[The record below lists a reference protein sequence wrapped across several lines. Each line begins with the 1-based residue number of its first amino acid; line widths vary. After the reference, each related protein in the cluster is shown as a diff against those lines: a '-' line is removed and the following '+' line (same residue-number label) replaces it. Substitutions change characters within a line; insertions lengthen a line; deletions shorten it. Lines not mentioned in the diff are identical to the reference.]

1 MKIFITACSMLLW
14 AASAWAADPTK
25 NFTLT
30 IDGTEYEINV
40 GDTLKAKAKS
50 GAAFDVKLTRKEFS
64 TFTQGKLS
72 FEYRSD
78 LSVASTDV
86 DKDIHQHLVAS
97 ALGTLVIVQQ
107 YDRMSPD
114 GLEDFMLKQ
123 LTDGAMDP
131 LAKLEKS
138 EFSRTLV
145 DGTILK
151 GLKATLKSITD
162 DASFE
167 VLATAKTASGGV
179 MAITRFNTDSS
190 EDEKKIIDRF
200 WATLKVGK

>member
-1 MKIFITACSMLLW
+1 MKIYFLASIIFFWTAN
-14 AASAWAADPTK
+14 AWANDPTK
-25 NFTLT
+25 NFTLI
-30 IDGTEYEINV
+30 IDGTEYEINA

-50 GAAFDVKLTRKEFS
+50 GAEFEVKLTRKEFS

-86 DKDIHQHLVAS
+86 DTDIHQHLVAS

-123 LTDGAMDP
+123 LTDGSDP
-131 LAKLEKS
+131 SAKLDKS

-145 DGTILK
+145 DGTVIK
-151 GLKATLKSITD
+151 GLKATLKSATD
-162 DASFE
+162 DAAFE
-167 VLATAKTASGGV
+167 VLATAKAVSGGV
-179 MAITRFNTDSS
+179 LAITRFNNDASA
-190 EDEKKIIDRF
+190 DEKKIIDRF
-200 WATLKVGK
+200 WATLKIGK